1 MSKSMMMTMKFIPN
15 SSLRILVLTGLAA
28 TLITCADSQQ
38 LAVPSEIYVNKSVS
52 SPADIVQFNG
62 KYVVSE
68 LYNNRLAI
76 LDDPTDQTPEYFDPA
91 TIGKKFSS
99 PHYLAVTPENT
110 LLISNGWGNSIVEI
124 KDLNGTGWKEL
135 RGTETEFWAPHGIC
149 VSGDGKIYIGDSL
162 NSRLVRLDDMDG
174 NGWKVF
180 PDSHN
185 QIAYIRQLTCKN
197 NQVWI
202 SNSYESNEGLNP
214 GIGGNILL
222 LEDFDSGNIASV
234 FELPDAN
241 FTAVMPLH
249 DQLLLGIWGNYSQ
262 IATIEQ
268 TANPQLQLWGLD
280 PNLGTPYSLQTFD
293 AEDRHKYGAAMLGK
307 LDPLPKEQTGGIV
320 FFNF

>member
-1 MSKSMMMTMKFIPN
+1 MMMTMKFIPN
-15 SSLRILVLTGLAA
+15 SSLRILVLIGLAT

-38 LAVPSEIYVNKSVS
+38 RAIPREIYVNKSVS

-76 LDDPTDQTPEYFDPA
+76 LDDSTDQTPEYFDPA

-124 KDLNGTGWKEL
+124 SDLKGAGWKEL
-135 RGTETEFWAPHGIC
+135 RGAETEFWAPHGIC
-149 VSGDGKIYIGDSL
+149 VSGDGKIYVGDSL
-162 NSRLVRLDDMDG
+162 NSRLVRLDNMDG

-197 NQVWI
+197 KGKIYLNLKESQNGKKNQCHAKV
-202 SNSYESNEGLNP
+202 G
-214 GIGGNILL
+214 
-222 LEDFDSGNIASV
+222 
-234 FELPDAN
+234 
-241 FTAVMPLH
+241 
-249 DQLLLGIWGNYSQ
+249 
-262 IATIEQ
+262 
-268 TANPQLQLWGLD
+268 
-280 PNLGTPYSLQTFD
+280 
-293 AEDRHKYGAAMLGK
+293 
-307 LDPLPKEQTGGIV
+307 
-320 FFNF
+320 